1 MHCAVAKHSSTM
13 EAVSEPPAMHAWV
26 FHQGMYATSRTG
38 LLVLALVYAT
48 FKVSNKVD
56 ALLRV
61 RYTVYR
67 MLTMSDASC
76 RIV

>member
-1 MHCAVAKHSSTM
+1 
-13 EAVSEPPAMHAWV
+13 MHAWV

-61 RYTVYR
+61 
-67 MLTMSDASC
+67 LTGVPHADNVRCFMSNRLSPAYLPNFSEAC
-76 RIV
+76 GRAAT